1 MNNLTRFWFS
11 AQHHAPGVAG
21 FRDIRCYLVMALYL
35 GSFVCFASDPFFRQ
49 DGLFVYRQGLA
60 AILLAFLVTSAWNWE
75 LNWFGRSRGANLLLQ
90 MLQMLPATLFFARV
104 AGRASAPPKAIPA
117 NFFEGVLAKGR
128 ALLEQLVQLI
138 PDWLSSPFA
147 NWRLTLLVLAVLAIL
162 SCRRRMLKSGAL
174 LLLLG
179 GLAAATA
186 TGGAGNHFL
195 GGLALFVAG
204 MALQFHRD
212 DRALFYAG
220 FVRRILGSASL
231 SEPAAAVLLRAA
243 VLLDETGVLIERQ
256 LRRLV
261 DDEYGPLGLSPE
273 ERDAIL
279 AAEPEIAR
287 WIRLYIGAE
296 EFIKGQLRYCIW
308 LKGASP
314 ADIAHSKTLYAR
326 VAAVK
331 RFRLASKAKTTNGYA
346 KVPHLFAQITQP
358 DGVPFLLVPRVS
370 SERRRYV
377 PIGYMGADV
386 IASDAVQILPN
397 ATLCHFGVLTSSV
410 HMAWMRTVAGR
421 LKSDYRYSKELV
433 YNTFPWPEES
443 HAKSAKDAKEDSA
456 EALRTSRTSRE
467 KIEST
472 AQRILDVRAK
482 YPDCSFAELY
492 DENLMPP
499 DLRAAHVANDRAVL
513 AAYGLA
519 PDTPEPEIVAHLF
532 KLYAGKNQ
540 MKQENEPCT

>member
-60 AILLAFLVTSAWNWE
+60 AVLLAFLVTSAWNWE

-243 VLLDETGVLIERQ
+243 VLLDETGVLTERQ

-273 ERDAIL
+273 ERDTVTADLAGRMLYEYRLVQLRQDPGETVLVAEAGSAGDPLLLSVVRAPRMIFAAAVAVIWALLPIDLIPDAVPLVGALDDVLVALL
-279 AAEPEIAR
+279 AAR
-287 WIRLYIGAE
+287 
-296 EFIKGQLRYCIW
+296 IW
-308 LKGASP
+308 RESDEVL
-314 ADIAHSKTLYAR
+314 
-326 VAAVK
+326 
-331 RFRLASKAKTTNGYA
+331 
-346 KVPHLFAQITQP
+346 
-358 DGVPFLLVPRVS
+358 PRK
-370 SERRRYV
+370 
-377 PIGYMGADV
+377 
-386 IASDAVQILPN
+386 
-397 ATLCHFGVLTSSV
+397 F
-410 HMAWMRTVAGR
+410 
-421 LKSDYRYSKELV
+421 
-433 YNTFPWPEES
+433 
-443 HAKSAKDAKEDSA
+443 
-456 EALRTSRTSRE
+456 
-467 KIEST
+467 
-472 AQRILDVRAK
+472 
-482 YPDCSFAELY
+482 
-492 DENLMPP
+492 
-499 DLRAAHVANDRAVL
+499 
-513 AAYGLA
+513 
-519 PDTPEPEIVAHLF
+519 
-532 KLYAGKNQ
+532 
-540 MKQENEPCT
+540 